1 MSAAGS
7 AVPLWARALLA
18 IADVSPRFKRLV
30 WRTWYQYLAGYRLRE
45 WRFMNYGYA
54 PLAAGDAAIALQPA
68 DEGDRSAIHL
78 YDRIARAANLRG
90 REVLEVGCGRGGG
103 CSFVMRYHHPRKMTG
118 IDFSRKAV
126 RFCRERYDIAGL
138 AFAHGDAESLPFAD
152 ESFDAVIN
160 VESSHCYG
168 SMPAFLREV
177 RRVLRR
183 GGDFLFGDLRAARER
198 SALEA
203 ALVQTGMAVRET
215 EDITAN
221 VLAALRSDSA
231 RKMALIERA
240 VGARLAPT
248 FREFAAVEGS
258 EVFAGFESGATVYL
272 RYALRK

>member
-1 MSAAGS
+1 MSAGS
-7 AVPLWARALLA
+7 AIPLWARALLA
-18 IADVSPRFKRLV
+18 LADASPRFKRLA
-30 WRTWYQYLAGYRLRE
+30 WRTWYQYLAGYPLRD

-54 PLAAGDAAIALQPA
+54 ALHADEAPVALQPE
-68 DEGDRSAIHL
+68 DEADRSAIHL
-78 YDRIARAANLRG
+78 YDRIARAAGLSG

-103 CSFVMRYHHPRKMTG
+103 CWFVMRYHHPRKMTG
-118 IDFSRKAV
+118 VDFSPKAV
-126 RFCRERYDIAGL
+126 RLCRERYDLDGL
-138 AFAHGDAESLPFAD
+138 EFAHGDAEALPFAD

-183 GGDFLFGDLRAARER
+183 GGDFLFGDLRAAAER
-198 SALEA
+198 GALEA
-203 ALVQTGMAVRET
+203 ALARTGMALCET
-215 EDITAN
+215 QDITAN
-221 VLAALRSDSA
+221 VVAALRLDSA

-240 VGARLAPT
+240 AGARLAQT